1 MKYRRSDLNV
11 NFLDMPTSVHG
22 RTVPNEDGS
31 YSVFINSR
39 LCDSMC
45 KEAYEH
51 EVSHIERGDFDCDC
65 GKGVQDIEIE
75 CHKKGGKL

>member
-1 MKYRRSDLNV
+1 MRDRSDLNV
-11 NFLDMPTSVHG
+11 NLLDMPTSVRG
-22 RTVPNEDGS
+22 RTVPNADGS

-45 KEAYEH
+45 RMAYEH

-65 GKGVQDIEIE
+65 ERCVQEIE
-75 CHKKGGKL
+75 SESHCSVKKD